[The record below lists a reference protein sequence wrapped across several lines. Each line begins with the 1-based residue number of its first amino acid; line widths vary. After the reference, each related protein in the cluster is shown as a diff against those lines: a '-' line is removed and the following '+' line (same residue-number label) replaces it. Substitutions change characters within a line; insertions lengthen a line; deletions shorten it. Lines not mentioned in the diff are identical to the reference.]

1 MTISKS
7 DTPSDQ
13 RSVGYDARSGSCA
26 RVQADHRI
34 LPSSTRKDYMVRIIL
49 EELIEKNLAGLLRL
63 AATMNHLDKQG
74 V

>member
-1 MTISKS
+1 
-7 DTPSDQ
+7 
-13 RSVGYDARSGSCA
+13 
-26 RVQADHRI
+26 VQADHRI